1 VSSELYL
8 IYMNPLQNS
17 NHPFLI
23 WLKNKLTKKEKLNY
37 DRTKLIICVWNK
49 HQVIPATIYCQS
61 LKESSQILVCKD
73 ASKQRDSIL
82 SNGDRAIVY
91 NF

>member
-1 VSSELYL
+1 MECSKVR
-8 IYMNPLQNS
+8 NPLQNS

-23 WLKNKLTKKEKLNY
+23 WLKNKLTKKKLDY

-49 HQVIPATIYCQS
+49 YQIIPATLYCKN

-73 ASKQRDSIL
+73 AAKQRDEII

-91 NF
+91 YF